1 MKISPQLD
9 NIELFQLITKKHIFE
24 SKKTIVLKHTI
35 LHVPCVDLLTWSPIK
50 LDLVFYDFFVIYYD
64 FFKIS
69 AKINKKN
76 KRQNHLRKPLM
87 TGEGG
92 NMNYFE
98 SL

>member
-50 LDLVFYDFFVIYYD
+50 LDFVFYDFFMIYYD

-69 AKINKKN
+69 AKINKKT
-76 KRQNHLRKPLM
+76 KDK
-87 TGEGG
+87 TT
-92 NMNYFE
+92 FE
-98 SL
+98 NRL